1 MRYLLAIVPVAV
13 VATLSAQA
21 PPPPSPP
28 GSAPAIVFIG
38 GGQQPQAPPWDA
50 PHLEFE
56 VASVKTNKSGPNMMM
71 MRPVPSEFRMTNIP
85 LRLLIVQAYRVSN
98 YQLVGGPGW
107 MDSER
112 FDIVAKAPSGSA
124 PDQTMLMLRGLLAER
139 FKLKVHAETREAQVY
154 ALTLARSDSKLGP
167 KLSKSTDD
175 CEKILAERRATALAA
190 RGSGAGPIPFTPPG
204 PNEKPVCT
212 ISMRP
217 IPVANGATN
226 TVPVLSF
233 RAGGQP
239 IQMLVSQISSMLN
252 KRVVDKTGLT
262 GLYDFELQFSMRS
275 MGGQGPLTTQA
286 AGGTTAA
293 APIDDGPTMFDA
305 VRELGLKLESEKG
318 PVEHLVIDSVERPT
332 ED

>member
-1 MRYLLAIVPVAV
+1 
-13 VATLSAQA
+13 
-21 PPPPSPP
+21 
-28 GSAPAIVFIG
+28 
-38 GGQQPQAPPWDA
+38 
-50 PHLEFE
+50 
-56 VASVKTNKSGPNMMM
+56 
-71 MRPVPSEFRMTNIP
+71 
-85 LRLLIVQAYRVSN
+85 
-98 YQLVGGPGW
+98 
-107 MDSER
+107 
-112 FDIVAKAPSGSA
+112 
-124 PDQTMLMLRGLLAER
+124 MLMLRGLLADR
-139 FKLKVHAETREAQVY
+139 FKLKVHGETREAQVY
-154 ALTLARSDSKLGP
+154 ALTLARSDGKLGS

-226 TVPVLSF
+226 TVPVLSL

-239 IQMLVSQISSMLN
+239 MQMLVSQISSMLN
-252 KRVVDKTGLT
+252 KHVVDKTGLT

-286 AGGTTAA
+286 AGGTTPA